1 MSLITFIH
9 QVPDH
14 LRQLARLFVQAF
26 QQGDVDHAD
35 ELIELAALLERS
47 PEGAAFV
54 ASFCASAVAR

>member
-1 MSLITFIH
+1 MNLLFFVQ

-26 QQGDVDHAD
+26 QQGDADHAD
-35 ELIELAALLERS
+35 ELINLAIQLERS

-54 ASFCASAVAR
+54 ADFCDSAVAR